1 MECVNLV
8 LQSIFIEPVTEY
20 LQVIWMQYAGV
31 FLQLLVVGINLELSG
46 FVTDDRSGR
55 FRYGSSIIRT
65 GIGTGVVQDTSL
77 FGIDKGK
84 RTAYVRCIAF
94 ASSSYPAG
102 CQIIFTVYGT
112 SPTQEVVG
120 TERIE
125 MAVVMFSES
134 VQPIA
139 HQVNVA
145 TQLVAQSQH
154 GE

>member
-55 FRYGSSIIRT
+55 RRRRLYNARTQFVCLCRCRKGRYLEQHPS
-65 GIGTGVVQDTSL
+65 Q
-77 FGIDKGK
+77 
-84 RTAYVRCIAF
+84 
-94 ASSSYPAG
+94 YPCG
-102 CQIIFTVYGT
+102 LYCCHSEI

-139 HQVNVA
+139 HQVNVT